1 MEWRDLA
8 SFNLSLNL
16 IVVDD
21 LLDRVHGLAV
31 DGVVD
36 IDHSRIPE
44 LRLPLSFQLKIKG
57 PLPLGDLAC
66 DRLFGRVN
74 QIIKLVTQVLWR
86 ILVLIQNSL

>member
-1 MEWRDLA
+1 MKWRDLA

-44 LRLPLSFQLKIKG
+44 LRLPLSFQVKIES
-57 PLPLGDLAC
+57 PLPLGYLAC
-66 DRLFGRVN
+66 DRLLGRVN
-74 QIIKLVTQVLWR
+74 QTIKLVTQVLWR